1 MIGKMEKEIK
11 KCPFCNGKAHVSV
24 RQRLFIGLV
33 GEFGNKKIDY
43 AAQVICNKC
52 HARGGVVTE
61 TLITDGTFRLKLEL
75 LKDKAIEAWNRRADD
90 EKTESNRNS

>member
-1 MIGKMEKEIK
+1 MKELK
-11 KCPFCNGKAHVSV
+11 KCPFCGGNARVSV
-24 RQRLFIGLV
+24 RQRLFIGWV

-61 TLITDGTFRLKLEL
+61 ILITVE
-75 LKDKAIEAWNRRADD
+75 
-90 EKTESNRNS
+90 

>member
-1 MIGKMEKEIK
+1 MEELK

-24 RQRLFIGLV
+24 RQRRFIGWV

-52 HARGGVVTE
+52 HARGGFATE
-61 TLITDGTFRLKLEL
+61 ILIMDVTFRYKLEL
-75 LKDKAIEAWNRRADD
+75 LKDKAIEAWNRR
-90 EKTESNRNS
+90 EGE